1 MAGNINIRKKQK
13 NEWGPEFVIS
23 QSSFED
29 LTGQTLSLPEN
40 GFGYFEDSDNATFQ
54 TFSNEQGN
62 FYNPSVHKEFHLTK
76 TSLISEEKYRQ
87 QFHPDQLFF
96 DFE

>member
-1 MAGNINIRKKQK
+1 MLLIGREHQYQEKEK

-76 TSLISEEKYRQ
+76 TSLISEENIVNNSTRSAI
-87 QFHPDQLFF
+87 F
-96 DFE
+96 